1 MSSEQVKSSF
11 CLCGLKVKN
20 AERGKTLSQIQ
31 VKRNITSTSAFTDN
45 SIYKGQQPVWGK
57 KLYCR
62 TIQMCNGERKSGR
75 ALKGTEAKFKP
86 ISFYKRKICYWALIE
101 LLPDKGHCSLSIY
114 HPQNMRGWSL
124 RNLVQSCVRKGWSRY
139 QAGTNVIVVLDCEF

>member
-1 MSSEQVKSSF
+1 MKKKKKKKALSRNDEFWAGEKHFLPLWPEGEKCRERQNAVTDLGKEEYYLNF
-11 CLCGLKVKN
+11 CFYWQFYL
-20 AERGKTLSQIQ
+20 Q
-31 VKRNITSTSAFTDN
+31 
-45 SIYKGQQPVWGK
+45 GQQPVWGK

-75 ALKGTEAKFKP
+75 ALKGTEAKFKT

-101 LLPDKGHCSLSIY
+101 LLPGKGHCSLSIY

-124 RNLVQSCVRKGWSRY
+124 SNLVQSCMRKGWSRY
-139 QAGTNVIVVLDCEF
+139 